1 MLLKHKYLFIS
12 LLLLTFAAFNLPTHA
27 QAAARLDSLNNKF
40 ALQFQI
46 SQNFNLSNFQGTT
59 FSGKYNFGK
68 RSALRLGLSL
78 DINNMESEYTETR
91 FDTTANFFGDSK
103 SDMLSITARTQYIH
117 YFPGLM
123 DIAFFLGGGPFVT
136 MASGTSEANDNA
148 FDPAYSRKDKIDNF
162 TAGLDFLIGVEWLF
176 AEDMSLSAEYGIR
189 FSYFDNE
196 RSVTEQNRT
205 REVKEKAYRIS
216 RGDLNFGLTV
226 YF

>member
-12 LLLLTFAAFNLPTHA
+12 LLLFAITAFNIPTHA
-27 QAAARLDSLNNKF
+27 QAAARLDSLKNKF

-46 SQNFNLSNFQGTT
+46 SQNFNLSNFQGNT
-59 FSGKYNFGK
+59 FSGKYNIGN

-78 DINNMESEYTETR
+78 DINNTEIEYTETR

-103 SDMLSITARTQYIH
+103 SDMLSVTVKTQYIH
-117 YFPGLM
+117 YVPGLL
-123 DIAFFLGGGPFVT
+123 DVAFFLGGGPFVT
-136 MASGTSEANDNA
+136 MASGTSETIDTAV
-148 FDPAYSRKDKIDNF
+148 DPAFSRKDDIDRF

-196 RSVTEQNRT
+196 RSMTEQHRI
-205 REVKEKAYRIS
+205 RKVKEKAYRIS